1 MKIQKAT
8 KKDFK
13 EYYYMNNE
21 MLKEY
26 SETIRKKIQILG
38 EKKSGKIF
46 KKIISN
52 KKSCLLLAKE
62 REACGYLYGTIFE
75 NPFNTGGYIEDI
87 MVLKKYR
94 KKKIGR
100 KLIKE
105 FANILKKRKLNKI
118 LLSVNIKNKKAFNLY
133 KNTG

>member
-26 SETIRKKIQILG
+26 SKTIRKKIQILG
-38 EKKSGKIF
+38 EKKSGEIF

-62 REACGYLYGTIFE
+62 REACGYIYGTIFE

-87 MVLKKYR
+87 MVL
-94 KKKIGR
+94 I
-100 KLIKE
+100 
-105 FANILKKRKLNKI
+105 
-118 LLSVNIKNKKAFNLY
+118 LSVNIKNKKAFNLY
-133 KNTG
+133 KNTGFKIIKYDMEKRI